1 MMARIVLA
9 GTPQPELGLG
19 GVVEEGRE
27 RGDLA
32 DVEGGVRPAVQAMAD
47 AGRQRVVHGGVA
59 ERAGDAE
66 TRHLAEVVDL
76 GADADDGIQLQQ
88 GDGDSGV
95 VEALVGADRRDDFS
109 WQRVNVDLEAEA
121 KCRNRGN
128 CADHVVHL
136 QGRRSTAARPRTCPR
151 ERSFGRSDARAGH
164 RLGGV
169 VRCRRLSAQPARLPS
184 RRDQSPMWQRPA

>member
-19 GVVEEGRE
+19 GVVKEGRE

-76 GADADDGIQLQQ
+76 GADADDGIQSQQ

-95 VEALVGADRRDDFS
+95 VEALAGADRRDDFG
-109 WQRVNVDLEAEA
+109 WQRVNVDLEAEP

-136 QGRRSTAARPRTCPR
+136 QDVGPQLLVA
-151 ERSFGRSDARAGH
+151 ERVLAKN
-164 RLGGV
+164 
-169 VRCRRLSAQPARLPS
+169 LSAEAMFGPVIVSVTSCVVA
-184 RRDQSPMWQRPA
+184 D